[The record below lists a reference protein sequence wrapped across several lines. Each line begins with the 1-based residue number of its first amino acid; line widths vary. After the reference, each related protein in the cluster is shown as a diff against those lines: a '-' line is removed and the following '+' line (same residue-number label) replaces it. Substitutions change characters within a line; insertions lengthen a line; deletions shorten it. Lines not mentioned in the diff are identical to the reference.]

1 MKRVS
6 VFFFLN
12 AIAEKVTMIV
22 NPRQQVLIFFFFSW
36 VHLGWIEFSFEFE
49 HWQITNRR
57 QHMPR
62 VVLVL

>member
-22 NPRQQVLIFFFFSW
+22 NPRQQVLIFFFF
-36 VHLGWIEFSFEFE
+36 LGCIWGG
-49 HWQITNRR
+49 
-57 QHMPR
+57 
-62 VVLVL
+62 